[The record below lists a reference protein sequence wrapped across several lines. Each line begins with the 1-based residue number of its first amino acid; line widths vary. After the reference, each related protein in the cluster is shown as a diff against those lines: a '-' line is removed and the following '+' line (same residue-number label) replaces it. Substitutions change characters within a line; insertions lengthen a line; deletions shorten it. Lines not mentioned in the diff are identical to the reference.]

1 MKNAGTLD
9 LARAAIAKRR
19 APGQIAPSKYL
30 PGVPRQVHAAGGRA
44 YPLDDRSGWYGDAN
58 YEQTGGKMVMM
69 SPDEYL
75 AKVRPLDIDEASRDN
90 IDDLKQHIMA
100 GRKLDPLKIDA
111 KGKEDGRHR
120 AHAAKELGIK
130 QVPVLTW
137 PREERAAGGK
147 VDDARADFLAGNHP
161 EVPPV
166 VYHSTKNN
174 FHAFRPMSHFGT
186 EKAAHD
192 RYKVG
197 PWNPSHLEMDRN
209 LHNISVIP
217 AHISLK
223 NPIDVGTERDWRGN
237 RDTLRQVANWMG
249 RKLDKKYAY
258 ARQKLKDL
266 IGDTRWGDY
275 PQLMEQRGAEIIR
288 DTGHDGIVYTN
299 TIEDPG
305 SRSFITLG
313 PEQVKSAIS
322 AREFD
327 PENPDMTK
335 AEGGPVDLNVERARK
350 NIASGELPEHIQ
362 NTFDSMAERNR
373 AQLSAHQEAM
383 QAGAFDDTRI
393 GDEYRAPNG
402 STFKITNHFMMPAN
416 RWGGREPPSMVYQGH
431 VPMVSTV
438 YTDPKMKGFDM
449 NRAVEHVRQMERI
462 GGPLRVA
469 KAGGGDVEDLG
480 VHRFHRQ
487 LSNEVKSTM
496 NDMVD
501 AHQKALQAGV
511 FDGYEVGDRLQ
522 GQVGPLTVK
531 ARYMAKWKPGGAS
544 DKTIQRMGQIPT
556 LMDHNGVT
564 YHPMVRLTGAD
575 GSEGDYPLDA
585 VRGYPKFTG
594 LRVAKK
600 NGGGVK
606 LYSKAAQIIRG
617 LPQAKGKAEDM
628 VKAALGKGAK
638 RAELEHA
645 DVAPGMASRDQV
657 ADYLE
662 AVQPRIVVKRK
673 GEGEGLTAQE
683 RDELGYLRSMMPHQR
698 TPENDQ
704 RIAELKEK
712 QFSSPQYEQYQLPG
726 GTNYREHIL
735 TLPDQADEYFA
746 NSHWG
751 NISNPIAH
759 VRMSDRAAPSGMSPW
774 DWMDAHDRMMKAV
787 GVTDPGSLAAG
798 APDTAVAKGAITP
811 EEARAI
817 AVDYGWTGSKY
828 YKPKKI
834 LHVEELQSDWNSD
847 ARRRG
852 FKTGTEQEDY
862 DNFVKDMRQKAVDA
876 TGPDQHNK
884 FMEMD
889 PHSLALKMGQQE
901 EHNRLYRRAK
911 FPGPPKAPYVNPKSD
926 DWAELA
932 MKHVLH
938 EAAQG
943 GYDGITFTPD
953 AEQSKRWGGTEFK
966 GMYDKKFPNIA
977 HRLVQQHDP
986 SITPSTTP
994 ITPFLQGPMIPLT
1007 EQARRGILENGFSSF
1022 KKGGYVR

>member
-30 PGVPRQVHAAGGRA
+30 PGVPRQVHAAGG
-44 YPLDDRSGWYGDAN
+44 
-58 YEQTGGKMVMM
+58 
-69 SPDEYL
+69 
-75 AKVRPLDIDEASRDN
+75 
-90 IDDLKQHIMA
+90 
-100 GRKLDPLKIDA
+100 
-111 KGKEDGRHR
+111 
-120 AHAAKELGIK
+120 
-130 QVPVLTW
+130 
-137 PREERAAGGK
+137 K

-166 VYHSTKNN
+166 VYHSTKGD
-174 FHAFRPMSHFGT
+174 FREFRPMSHFGT

-192 RYKVG
+192 RYHDRSWH
-197 PWNPSHLEMDRN
+197 PAHLETSRKFTD
-209 LHNISVIP
+209 LNIIP

-223 NPIDVGTERDWRGN
+223 NPIDVGRERDWRGN
-237 RDTLRQVANWMG
+237 RDTLRQVADWMG
-249 RKLDKKYAY
+249 GKLDKKYAY

-266 IGDTRWGDY
+266 VDDPRWGGY
-275 PQLMEQRGAEIIR
+275 PHAMEQRGADIIR
-288 DTGHDGIVYTN
+288 DTGHDGIIYTN

-350 NIASGELPEHIQ
+350 NVASGDLPQHVQ

-393 GDEYRAPNG
+393 GDEYRAPDG

-449 NRAVEHVRQMERI
+449 NRAVEHVKQMERI

-469 KAGGGDVEDLG
+469 KANGGGMGDNDDAPVDLG
-480 VHRFHRQ
+480 VHRFHQQFMRKM
-487 LSNEVKSTM
+487 KSTM

-511 FDGYEVGDRLQ
+511 FDGYEVGDKLQ

-531 ARYMAKWKPGGAS
+531 ARYMAKWRPGGAS

-600 NGGGVK
+600 DGGGVK

-657 ADYLE
+657 ADYIE
-662 AVQPRIVVKRK
+662 AVQPRIGVKRK
-673 GEGEGLTAQE
+673 GEGEGLTDQE
-683 RDELGYLRSMMPHQR
+683 REELGYLRSMMPHRR

-726 GTNYREHIL
+726 GTNYREHVL

-746 NSHWG
+746 TNHWG

-759 VRMSDRAAPSGMSPW
+759 IRMSDRAAPSGMSPW
-774 DWMDAHDRMMKAV
+774 DWMDAHDRMMKAI
-787 GVTDPGSLAAG
+787 GVTDPGSLGAG
-798 APDTAVAKGAITP
+798 APDAAVAKGAITP

-852 FKTGTEQEDY
+852 FSTGTEQQDY
-862 DNFVKDMRQKAVDA
+862 DNFVKDMRQKAIDA
-876 TGPDQHNK
+876 TGPAQHQK
-884 FMEMD
+884 YADMD
-889 PHSLALKMGQQE
+889 PHSLALKMGMQE
-901 EHNRLYRRAK
+901 EHNRLYRLAK
-911 FPGPPKAPYVNPKSD
+911 FPRPPKAPYVNPKSD

-932 MKHVLH
+932 LKHVLH

-943 GYDGITFTPD
+943 KYDGITFTPD

-966 GMYDKKFPNIA
+966 GMYDKKFPGIA
-977 HRLVQQHDP
+977 QRLVQQHDP
-986 SITPSTTP
+986 SIQPSTTS